1 MPEQHPL
8 SGANRFASSRRN
20 LLKAVGAGG
29 AVLGSSGLL
38 AACGQQEEG
47 NGQGVGNYPA
57 TPRWEFVFVNHVTT
71 NPFFTATRYGAED
84 ACALLG
90 CDYQWTGSETS
101 EAAEM
106 VNQMN
111 AAISRGV
118 DGIAVSL
125 VDTEAFN
132 GPTEQA
138 LEQGIPVVSYNAD
151 AENSRMSYIGQD
163 LFLSGVQM
171 GERIVDLVG
180 EGKVALFI
188 ATPGQLNI
196 QPRID
201 GAMQAIEDSGA
212 PIEAESIA
220 TGAELNE
227 ELRRIESYYLGNEGV
242 RGMFAVDAGSTQGVA
257 QVMDKHS
264 LHENG
269 VRGGGYDL
277 LPTTV
282 ELIDAGVLDFTI
294 DQLPYDQGFLPVLYL
309 WMHKISGTLLAPPE
323 TNTGLKFVT
332 QDNVGPYL
340 ETESR
345 YEGSTTEQ
353 KYLES

>member
-1 MPEQHPL
+1 MEQSL
-8 SGANRFASSRRN
+8 SRPGGQGASRRG
-20 LLKAVGAGG
+20 LLKLIGAGG

-38 AACGQQEEG
+38 AACAQQEQQGGEG
-47 NGQGVGNYPA
+47 AGNYPA
-57 TPRWEFVFVNHVTT
+57 TPEWEFVFVNHVTT
-71 NPFFTATRYGAED
+71 NPFFTPTRYGADD
-84 ACALLG
+84 ACAIFN
-90 CDYQWTGSETS
+90 CTYQWSGSETS
-101 EAAEM
+101 DASEM
-106 VNQMN
+106 VNAMN

-132 GPTEQA
+132 EPTEQA
-138 LEQGIPVVSYNAD
+138 LSQGIPVVSYNAD
-151 AENSRMSYIGQD
+151 AKGNQRLSYIGQD
-163 LFLSGVQM
+163 LYLSGHEM
-171 GERIVDLVG
+171 GRRIVDLVG

-201 GAMQAIEDSGA
+201 GARDAIEESGA
-212 PIEAESIA
+212 PIEAEAIP
-220 TGAELNE
+220 TGADVNE
-227 ELRRIESYYLGNEGV
+227 ELRRIESYYLGNKDV
-242 RGMFAVDAGSTQGVA
+242 AGMFAVDAGSTQGVA
-257 QVMDKHS
+257 QVMDKYG
-264 LHENG
+264 LHDQG

-282 ELIDAGVLDFTI
+282 QLIQQGAADFTI
-294 DQLPYDQGFLPVLYL
+294 DQLPYYQGFLPVQLL
-309 WMHKISGTLLAPPE
+309 WMYKISGTLLAPPE

-332 QDNVGPYL
+332 PENVGPYL

-345 YEGSTTEQ
+345 YEGSTDEQ